1 MCGIAGLVIAQDS
14 RAAAGDD
21 AVARMIRSLARRGPD
36 GEGVERWPHGSALG
50 HRRLA
55 IFDLSEAGRQP
66 MLSKDGTVGLVFN
79 GAIYN
84 FRELRAELEARG
96 CRFVSQTDTEVLV
109 EGYREWGIDALVG
122 RLHGMFAFGLWD
134 ERAQKLFLVRDRLG
148 VKPLVYASAPGGRLA
163 FASNVRA
170 LRAAGMTG
178 EIDAEA
184 MVEYLEF
191 GFVTDG
197 RSIYQGATKVPAAT
211 IVEWSAPEATTQAR
225 TYWSPPVALEPDASH
240 APKFEEVVEEVERL
254 FLRAVEMRL
263 FADVPVGAL
272 LSGGVDSS
280 LVCWAIAE
288 LGGDV
293 TAYTI
298 GTPGDPLD
306 ETADARATAA
316 TLGISHRVLD
326 LSANDAPD
334 VSELAAAYAEPFACS
349 SALGMLRV
357 SRAVAPS
364 ATVLLT
370 GDGGDDVFLGYP
382 EHRYLW
388 LASRLARHTPGAAA
402 SLWSNTLRTRFPRRG
417 LARRAASFLD
427 YTTGGLGAVTNARDG
442 LPVYEQHA
450 LLGERLAGARLAQRN
465 IPRSRESGRNVLAE
479 FLEYDRR
486 TRFTGEYLPKVDG
499 ATMHYALEA
508 RSPFLDQKLW
518 EYAAALPLDLRL
530 KGGTLKAV
538 LRELA
543 RRRLGERVAR
553 GRKRGFGIPVGRWLA
568 GRWRERVEETL
579 RDSSLG
585 REGWINAGNALR
597 QFGFEVERG
606 EASLQTWYLF
616 VLETW
621 MRHERSAN
629 VFEPPAGDVERLTMA
644 TLKAREVSGVEVGVQ
659 GIPAEAATTTV
670 SEDSHAA

>member
-1 MCGIAGLVIAQDS
+1 
-14 RAAAGDD
+14 
-21 AVARMIRSLARRGPD
+21 MIRALARRGPD
-36 GEGVERWPHGSALG
+36 GEGVERWPASCAALG

-66 MLSKDGTVGLVFN
+66 MLSKDGTVGIVFN

-84 FRELRAELEARG
+84 FRELRAELAARG
-96 CRFVSQTDTEVLV
+96 YEFHSQTDTEVLV

-134 ERAQKLFLVRDRLG
+134 ETAQRLFLVRDRLG
-148 VKPLVYASAPGGRLA
+148 VKPLVYASAPDGRLA

-170 LRAAGMTG
+170 LRAAGMLG
-178 EIDAEA
+178 EIDAAA
-184 MVEYLEF
+184 MAEYLEF

-197 RSIYQGATKVPAAT
+197 RAIYQGAQKVPAAT
-211 IVEWSAPEATTQAR
+211 IVEWSAREATATAR
-225 TYWSPPVALEPDASH
+225 TYWSPPVAPESDASPATGN
-240 APKFEEVVEEVERL
+240 APEFDEAVEEVERL
-254 FLRAVEMRL
+254 FLQAVEMRL

-280 LVCWAIAE
+280 LVCWAIAK

-326 LSANDAPD
+326 LSATDAPD

-382 EHRYLW
+382 EHRHLW
-388 LASRLARHTPGAAA
+388 LASRLARRTPGVAA
-402 SLWSNTLRTRFPRRG
+402 SLWSNLLRARFPRRG

-442 LPVYEQHA
+442 LPVYQQHSI
-450 LLGERLAGARLAQRN
+450 LGERLAGASLAQRD
-465 IPRSRESGRNVLAE
+465 IPRSRESARRVLAE

-518 EYAAALPLDLRL
+518 EYAAALPFELRL

-543 RRRLGERVAR
+543 RRRVGERVAR
-553 GRKRGFGIPVGRWLA
+553 GRKRGFGVPATRWMA
-568 GRWRERVEETL
+568 SRWRARVEETL
-579 RDSSLG
+579 GDSILA
-585 REGWINAGNALR
+585 REGWINSDAALKR
-597 QFGFEVERG
+597 FATEVERG

-621 MRHERSAN
+621 MRHERSAH
-629 VFEPPAGDVERLTMA
+629 VFEPPAGNVERLTMTTLRARAAHETDA
-644 TLKAREVSGVEVGVQ
+644 TEVAGEVVAGDVN
-659 GIPAEAATTTV
+659 EAAPHAAAITG
-670 SEDSHAA
+670 ESHAA

>member
-1 MCGIAGLVIAQDS
+1 
-14 RAAAGDD
+14 
-21 AVARMIRSLARRGPD
+21 
-36 GEGVERWPHGSALG
+36 
-50 HRRLA
+50 
-55 IFDLSEAGRQP
+55 
-66 MLSKDGTVGLVFN
+66 ML
-79 GAIYN
+79 
-84 FRELRAELEARG
+84 
-96 CRFVSQTDTEVLV
+96 
-109 EGYREWGIDALVG
+109 
-122 RLHGMFAFGLWD
+122 
-134 ERAQKLFLVRDRLG
+134 
-148 VKPLVYASAPGGRLA
+148 
-163 FASNVRA
+163 
-170 LRAAGMTG
+170 G
-178 EIDAEA
+178 EIDAA
-184 MVEYLEF
+184 SVVEYLEF

-197 RSIYQGATKVPAAT
+197 RSIYQGAEKVPAAT
-211 IVEWSAPEATTQAR
+211 IVEWSASDATTKAR
-225 TYWSPPVALEPDASH
+225 TYWSPPVAAETDALSSSN
-240 APKFEEVVEEVERL
+240 AAKFNEAVEEVERL

-280 LVCWAIAE
+280 LVCWAIAA

-298 GTPGDPLD
+298 GTPNDPLD
-306 ETADARATAA
+306 ETADARLTAA

-326 LSANDAPD
+326 LSATDAPD

-382 EHRYLW
+382 EHRHLW
-388 LASRLARHTPGAAA
+388 LASRLARRTPTAAA
-402 SLWSNTLRTRFPRRG
+402 SLWSNRLRTRFPRRG
-417 LARRAASFLD
+417 LTRRAASFLD
-427 YTTGGLGAVTNARDG
+427 YTTGGLGAVTNAHDG
-442 LPVYEQHA
+442 LPVYQQHA
-450 LLGERLAGARLAQRN
+450 LLGERLAGASLAQRG
-465 IPRSRESGRNVLAE
+465 IPRSHESARRVLAE

-518 EYAAALPLDLRL
+518 EFAAALPFDLRL

-543 RRRLGERVAR
+543 RRRIGERVAR
-553 GRKRGFGIPVGRWLA
+553 GRKRGFGIPATRWLA
-568 GRWRERVEETL
+568 SRWRARVEETL
-579 RDSSLG
+579 GDSILA
-585 REGWINAGNALR
+585 REGWINAENALKR
-597 QFGFEVERG
+597 FAFEVERG

-621 MRHERSAN
+621 MRHEQSAN
-629 VFEPPAGDVERLTMA
+629 VFEPPAGNVERLTMA
-644 TLKAREVSGVEVGVQ
+644 TLRARETNDANAQVVV
-659 GIPAEAATTTV
+659 T
-670 SEDSHAA
+670 

>member
-1 MCGIAGLVIAQDS
+1 
-14 RAAAGDD
+14 
-21 AVARMIRSLARRGPD
+21 
-36 GEGVERWPHGSALG
+36 
-50 HRRLA
+50 
-55 IFDLSEAGRQP
+55 
-66 MLSKDGTVGLVFN
+66 
-79 GAIYN
+79 
-84 FRELRAELEARG
+84 
-96 CRFVSQTDTEVLV
+96 
-109 EGYREWGIDALVG
+109 
-122 RLHGMFAFGLWD
+122 
-134 ERAQKLFLVRDRLG
+134 
-148 VKPLVYASAPGGRLA
+148 LA

-170 LRAAGMTG
+170 LRAAGMLG
-178 EIDAEA
+178 EIDAGSV
-184 MVEYLEF
+184 VEYLEF

-197 RSIYQGATKVPAAT
+197 RAIYQGATKVPAAT
-211 IVEWSAPEATTQAR
+211 IVEWSADDATTQAR
-225 TYWSPPVALEPDASH
+225 TYWSPPIASGAG
-240 APKFEEVVEEVERL
+240 APTFAEAVEEVERL
-254 FLRAVEMRL
+254 FLSAVEMRL

-280 LVCWAIAE
+280 LVCWAIAK

-306 ETADARATAA
+306 ETADARATAGA
-316 TLGISHRVLD
+316 LGISHRVLD
-326 LSANDAPD
+326 LSATDAPD

-382 EHRYLW
+382 EHRHLW
-388 LASRLARHTPGAAA
+388 LASRLARRTPAAA
-402 SLWSNTLRTRFPRRG
+402 ANLWSNILRTRFPRRG

-442 LPVYEQHA
+442 LPVYEQNA
-450 LLGERLAGARLAQRN
+450 ILGERLAGATLAQRD
-465 IPRSRESGRNVLAE
+465 IPRSRESAQNVLAE

-518 EYAAALPLDLRL
+518 EYAAALPFDLRL
-530 KGGTLKAV
+530 HRGGLKAI

-543 RRRLGERVAR
+543 RRRIGERVAR
-553 GRKRGFGIPVGRWLA
+553 GRKRGFGIPAGRWLA
-568 GRWRERVEETL
+568 GRWRERVVETL
-579 RDSSLG
+579 GDSILG
-585 REGWINAGNALR
+585 REGWINSQAALAKFAR
-597 QFGFEVERG
+597 EVESG
-606 EASLQTWYLF
+606 EGSLQTWYLF

-629 VFEPPAGDVERLTMA
+629 VFEPPADNVERLTVA
-644 TLKAREVSGVEVGVQ
+644 TLRARETTGGRAVAAPETKAA
-659 GIPAEAATTTV
+659 IETATTAASAEDSRAKALTGDGHAKAMLED
-670 SEDSHAA
+670 SHATAMAEDSHAA